1 MTTFL
6 AAIQFDPNLR
16 GLLVVLVGTVVLVGS
31 VYLLLATNTGVRLG
45 FLIAMAGLF
54 GWMFSMG
61 IIWWMYGIGLK
72 GKDPTWIEQEI
83 NFSRSDAVISESLGK
98 LPATEDLPD
107 PVQFLDD
114 FIAENPEVGEQILA
128 TEGESFSPATLTET
142 VTVAPE
148 LKSVLD
154 EDLNGWRILPESDSR
169 RGDAVA
175 ASDASLAA
183 NQVFGADTTTSMYTV
198 KDVFFYGGKT
208 NAEPETV
215 AGERSL
221 IEKAWR
227 RVSTIFQ
234 PKNPPLYAAVTVQ
247 KNEVQVVAP
256 GEAPPPAQVD
266 ESADTVTVLLLRNL
280 GTKRLIPFLFTV
292 FSGIVFAV
300 LVWMLHTRDKR
311 AMQVR
316 AEWDP
321 TKAATPAKAG

>member
-6 AAIQFDPNLR
+6 AAIQFDPNIR
-16 GLLVVLVGTVVLVGS
+16 GLLVVMVGVVVLIGS
-31 VYLLLATNTGVRLG
+31 VYLLLATNTGIRLG

-61 IIWWMYGIGLK
+61 LIWWMYGIGLK
-72 GKDPTWIEQEI
+72 GKDPSWIEQEI
-83 NFSRSDAVISESLGK
+83 NFSRSDAVITESLGR

-107 PVQFLDD
+107 PADFLDE

-128 TEGESFSPATLTET
+128 TEGESFSPGTLTET

-148 LKSVLD
+148 LKAVLD

-175 ASDASLAA
+175 AADASLAA
-183 NQVFGADTTTSMYTV
+183 NQVFGADTTSTLYSV

-208 NAEPETV
+208 AAEPETV
-215 AGERSL
+215 SGERSL
-221 IEKAWR
+221 VEKAWR

-266 ESADTVTVLLLRNL
+266 ENAETVTVLLLRNL

-292 FSGIVFAV
+292 FSGIVFAA
-300 LVWMLHTRDKR
+300 LTWMLHTRDKR

-321 TKAATPAKAG
+321 SKAATPAKVV